1 MGIWALE
8 AIYLASSV
16 PCNALKM
23 LALYGLI
30 FTAFDNGFIWCNFY
44 LDFIAQNTIKKQPHQ
59 QWQLRL
65 SQNFKLCKQAYIWK
79 WLGSFLNQLHSMVN
93 WLVSLHDNFSQIDK
107 FSIPHRK
114 DRNKA
119 VPWLETSYDY
129 AVIFMKLS
137 SQVHA
142 QDHC

>member
-1 MGIWALE
+1 MLIKSSSVLSTLFHLIDLDLCCSTSKLIWALE

-59 QWQLRL
+59 Q
-65 SQNFKLCKQAYIWK
+65 
-79 WLGSFLNQLHSMVN
+79 
-93 WLVSLHDNFSQIDK
+93 
-107 FSIPHRK
+107 
-114 DRNKA
+114 
-119 VPWLETSYDY
+119 
-129 AVIFMKLS
+129 
-137 SQVHA
+137 
-142 QDHC
+142 

>member
-1 MGIWALE
+1 MTIF
-8 AIYLASSV
+8 
-16 PCNALKM
+16 LK
-23 LALYGLI
+23 Y
-30 FTAFDNGFIWCNFY
+30 
-44 LDFIAQNTIKKQPHQ
+44 
-59 QWQLRL
+59 
-65 SQNFKLCKQAYIWK
+65 
-79 WLGSFLNQLHSMVN
+79 
-93 WLVSLHDNFSQIDK
+93 DK

-119 VPWLETSYDY
+119 VPRLETSYDY